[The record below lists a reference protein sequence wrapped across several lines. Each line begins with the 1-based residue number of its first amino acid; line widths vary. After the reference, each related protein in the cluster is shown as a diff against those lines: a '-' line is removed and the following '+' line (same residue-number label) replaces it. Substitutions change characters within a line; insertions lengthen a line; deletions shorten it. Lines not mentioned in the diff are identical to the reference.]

1 MKISTLRLWLLT
13 SLLSPAAAQ
22 STWYVDAASPGPGDG
37 SSGMPFSSIQY
48 AIDQGSTLSGDTLS
62 IGPGN
67 YMENLVLM
75 GKSLHL
81 LGEQG
86 ATGTVV
92 DANNS
97 APALRV
103 EGPASAGS
111 SVRGL
116 SLLNGN
122 GSALGFGGGLQALET
137 ELQLTHCVLS
147 GAEFVGEAAGFYSRD
162 SLLYL
167 EHVEVRDNGSFFIT
181 PVFQAGGGFV
191 DGGQLL
197 ALDCRFENNHA
208 AFDVGGL
215 RTRDANVRLTR
226 VTFEANTAGF
236 GHGGGASFE
245 HSDVSLH
252 DCDFRG
258 CLALD
263 AGDGGGIF
271 AFSSDLNIKDSRFD
285 HCEGDDGGAAYLSD
299 CVTVIERC
307 HFGSNLASEY
317 DPVLGLGR
325 GGALALS
332 ENFPGTLWI
341 ERSVFANNLAAGS
354 SAAASGHGG
363 AVFGPA
369 FLVHVSASG
378 NIAADGGGALAGAVS
393 VDHCALW
400 GNLPDELLSPGNVS
414 WSNVQGGY
422 SGPGNFAADPLFW
435 LSAHADLHLSL
446 GSPCIDA
453 GDPQAD
459 PDQDGSI
466 ADVGALP
473 FEPSYVPRPASY
485 CEAGVH
491 LGGCAAELRAHGS
504 PTVTGADDFELRA
517 MDLPN
522 RTYVLL
528 LMAAAPADQVLAGDL
543 CLDPASLTTLAPVL
557 TGGTHAPADCSG
569 GMSYALDQ
577 NWMASQGISAG
588 SVRYFQLRY
597 RDGSGGFSH
606 SSALRV
612 QFAAP

>member
-1 MKISTLRLWLLT
+1 MTIPTLPCLLLA

-22 STWYVDAASPGPGDG
+22 STWYVDAASSGPGDG
-37 SSGMPFSSIQY
+37 SPGMPYSSIQY
-48 AIDQGSTLSGDTLS
+48 AIDQGSTLSGDRLS
-62 IGPGN
+62 IAPGI
-67 YMENLVLM
+67 YVENLVLA

-81 LGEQG
+81 MGEQG
-86 ATGTVV
+86 ATDTVV
-92 DANNS
+92 DATHS

-116 SLLNGN
+116 SLVNGN
-122 GSALGFGGGLQALET
+122 GAALGFGGGLQALET
-137 ELQLTHCVLS
+137 ELRLTDCVLR
-147 GAEFVGEAAGFYSRD
+147 GADFPGEAAGFYSRD
-162 SLLYL
+162 SRLLL
-167 EHVEVRDNGSFFIT
+167 ERVVVRDNGSFFIT

-191 DGGQLL
+191 DGGRLL

-208 AFDVGGL
+208 FFDVGGL
-215 RTRDANVRLTR
+215 RTRDADVRLTR

-245 HSDVSLH
+245 YSDVSLH
-252 DCDFRG
+252 DCHFRG

-263 AGDGGGIF
+263 AGDGGGLF
-271 AFSSDLNIKDSRFD
+271 AIGSNLQIKDSRFD
-285 HCEGDDGGAAYLSD
+285 HCEGDDGGAAFLRD
-299 CVTVIERC
+299 CVTVVEGC
-307 HFGSNLASEY
+307 HFDSNLATEY
-317 DPVLGLGR
+317 DPLLGLGR

-341 ERSVFANNLAAGS
+341 ERSVFAGNLAAGS

-369 FLVHVSASG
+369 FLSHVSASG
-378 NIAADGGGALAGAVS
+378 NIAADGGGALAGALS
-393 VDHCALW
+393 VDHCVLW
-400 GNLPDELLSPGNVS
+400 GDLPDELLSTGTVA
-414 WSNVQGGY
+414 WSDVQGGAAG
-422 SGPGNFAADPLFW
+422 SGNFAADPLFW

-466 ADVGALP
+466 VDVGALP
-473 FEPSYVPRPASY
+473 FDASYVPRPAAY

-491 LGGCAAELRAHGS
+491 LGGCASELRAHGT
-504 PTVTGADDFELRA
+504 PTVTGPDDFELRA
-517 MDLPN
+517 TDLPN

-557 TGGTHAPADCSG
+557 TGGTHGPADCSG

-577 NWMASQGISAG
+577 SWMASQGISAG